1 MGLMPHA
8 PQALAQIVH
17 LVAKEAI
24 LVALAKLIY
33 GNQPI
38 LALIIHFQA
47 AEIIILIAFIP
58 PLLNLNLV
66 HSK

>member
-1 MGLMPHA
+1 MDPMPHA